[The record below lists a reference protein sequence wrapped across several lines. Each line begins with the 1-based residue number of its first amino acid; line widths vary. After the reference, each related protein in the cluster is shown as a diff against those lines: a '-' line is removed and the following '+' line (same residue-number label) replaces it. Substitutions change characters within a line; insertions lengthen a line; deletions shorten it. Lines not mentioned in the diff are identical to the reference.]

1 MSLSKFI
8 GREAEL
14 ARLKGLLDNRSA
26 SLIVVRGRRRIGK
39 SRLLS
44 EFGKGMRS
52 LFFSGIPPSKK
63 TTAQSQRDE
72 FAYQIERIDC
82 GWPTHLSFEFKKLM
96 GYIHVLGYRRNH
108 PVDLQIQQTHL
119 CRIISAHR

>member
-1 MSLSKFI
+1 LIDFIVIGEYDLEKKRGNKMSLSKFI

-44 EFGKGMRS
+44 EFGKEIFKIFFYVKLNS
-52 LFFSGIPPSKK
+52 LKSP
-63 TTAQSQRDE
+63 
-72 FAYQIERIDC
+72 
-82 GWPTHLSFEFKKLM
+82 
-96 GYIHVLGYRRNH
+96 
-108 PVDLQIQQTHL
+108 
-119 CRIISAHR
+119 

>member
-1 MSLSKFI
+1 MYDLEKKRENKMSLSQFI

-14 ARLKGLLDNRSA
+14 SRLKGLLDNRSA

-44 EFGKGMRS
+44 EFGKEMRS

-72 FAYQIERIDC
+72 FAYQIERAGLPGSKADDW
-82 GWPTHLSFEFKKLM
+82 GNLFWHLS
-96 GYIHVLGYRRNH
+96 GRGNS
-108 PVDLQIQQTHL
+108 P
-119 CRIISAHR
+119 